1 MRILLVGAGGFI
13 GSVLRY
19 LGSTAAQSL
28 VPGSALPIGTLAVN
42 VTGCLLI
49 GALSQLAEAREL
61 FTPDHRAF
69 LLTGL
74 LGGFTTFS
82 AFGHETLKLFR
93 GGQLAFAVGNV
104 AAQVGL
110 GLLAVW
116 LGMSL
121 AALWWR

>member
-1 MRILLVGAGGFI
+1 MQILLVGVGGFI

-19 LGSTAAQSL
+19 LASTAAQSL
-28 VPGSALPIGTLAVN
+28 APDAALPIGTLTVN

-61 FTPDHRAF
+61 FTPDSRAF

-82 AFGHETLKLFR
+82 AFGHETLKLIR
-93 GGQLAFAVGNV
+93 GGQLAFAAGNI

-116 LGMSL
+116 LGMFL